1 MRIAL
6 LGPLVIAGG
15 GGKVGPR
22 DRVVLAALAVRPGEV
37 YSADRLADA
46 LWGDRPPAS
55 SKKVVQGCVARL
67 RKAVGPETIETLTH
81 GYRLQVSSEEL
92 DTLLFEHL
100 VGRGRELLTVGE
112 AERASY
118 TLGQAL
124 DLWRGEAFVDLNGWE
139 PGRVEA
145 GRLDELRLDSEEI
158 RLDGALQAG
167 HHLEVLAEAQDLV
180 AAAPLRERR
189 WGLLALA
196 QYQAGRQAEALRT
209 LRRVR
214 TVLTNEL
221 GLDPSP
227 DLVALEQAIL
237 QQDPN
242 LLVEPAVREPSAVC
256 PYRGLLPYDIDDSDT
271 FFGRDADL
279 AACLERLSTVGV
291 LAVVGPSGSGKSS
304 LVRAGVAATYR
315 RDGHR
320 TVVITP
326 GAHPM
331 DALTAIPDKGPTP
344 LLIVDQFEGAF
355 SLCEDQDERT
365 RFFAALAEHADKGK
379 LVMALRADRMGDVS
393 AHPEVSRLI
402 ERGLYLLGAMAEDE
416 LRAAIE
422 GPARQAGLPIEPGLV
437 DLLVHEVEG
446 EPGALPLLS
455 HALRE
460 TWLRREGRT
469 LTVEGYQ
476 ATGGIR
482 GAVAQSAE
490 DVYERVDPDQQDT
503 FRDLLLRL
511 VIPSEA
517 GEPVRSR
524 LPRRLVATDEERE
537 QLIEQLVG
545 ARLVTSDD
553 GVVEL
558 THEALV
564 RAWPRLREWLDEDAD
579 GQRIRHHITVAADA
593 WEGMDRPDSELY
605 RGVRLTRALDWRDR
619 AAPRLTATEQAFLD
633 ASHAHAEDKLRD
645 AVQRAEREARVGRRT
660 RRLAIGLAGVLVLAL
675 VAAGL
680 ALRYQH
686 DAAARANEA
695 TEASTLADANR
706 LAALSTTADELD
718 VSLLLAAEAARTADT
733 PETRSGLLNALVEH
747 RRAIRVDRRVGV
759 SDLDLGQHG
768 EMMFADLYTSV
779 VAWPTGS
786 SSRPVTVTD
795 DWYGPYNVDASPTD
809 DLVSVLGWVGDD
821 IRAGVFTADGEPRMV
836 MSANRSSIVIFGAD
850 GKRERL
856 IRGSLWAGWP
866 LEVAFS
872 PDGRGLLF
880 AEMMDTPQGGLQST
894 VQRFDLASGAVR
906 TLQTGAVQ
914 SPNRA
919 YLDATFS
926 DDGGSVAMWVTEED
940 GAASVIDLR
949 DGSQTGLHLDSWPAD
964 STEFVPLPDGAAQL
978 WSDGAVTLYNDRG
991 RPTQMLD
998 VHRLPVTDVLVSPSG
1013 TWATT
1018 TGEDGQVVLWDV
1030 DQATGLWSQSE
1041 TLTGHGGAVWSAELA
1056 PDGRTL
1062 MTASLDHRVIT
1073 WDVSPDAGFGSAY
1086 RGLDDR
1092 WIANR
1097 PQLAGGLLVAPS
1109 RPVSR
1114 LGEGGSTPA
1123 RDTLRVAATFLD
1135 PATGRRVD
1143 QVFVGTTYAEGFFA
1157 SAVAVSPSGQQ
1168 VAVSS
1173 GFATTVLDTR
1183 TREVLGRIELPPTGA
1198 RGPDGTP
1205 YPHERA
1211 VATGW
1216 TTGGEQLLLGVEG
1229 RARDNHDGGLVVVDP
1244 ATWEPVRRVPLGVPV
1259 QDMEL
1264 SPDQRLLAVASAPAM
1279 DGSGPDVVWL
1289 RDAATLKPVRTLHLA
1304 RDDFPH
1310 DVSFSP
1316 DGKRLAVGGRFGTV
1330 SVFDVATG
1338 ELVHEPINLHD
1349 SFIQQVEWLPDGH
1362 TVVTSAADGTAA
1374 VYDAERDLAIAVG
1387 LPGSSD
1393 LEKSSNLKQGYTHL
1407 VPGTSNE
1414 IIVLSGERPGHRYPM
1429 EPSVWLADACK
1440 IVGRDL
1446 TRDEWDRYLPD
1457 RPYRHT
1463 CSDL

>member
-6 LGPLVIAGG
+6 LGPLVIAGDG
-15 GGKVGPR
+15 GTVGPR

-67 RKAVGPETIETLTH
+67 RKAVGSETIETLAH

-344 LLIVDQFEGAF
+344 LLVVDQFEEAF
-355 SLCEDQDERT
+355 SLCEDHDERH
-365 RFFAALAEHADKGK
+365 RFFAALAEHAAEGK
-379 LVMALRADRMGDVS
+379 LVMALRADRMGEVS
-393 AHPEVSRLI
+393 AYPEVSRLI
-402 ERGLYLLGAMAEDE
+402 ERGLYLLGAMAEDD

-422 GPARQAGLPIEPGLV
+422 GPARQSGLPIEPGLV
-437 DLLVHEVEG
+437 DLLVREVEG

-490 DVYERVDPDQQDT
+490 DVYERVDAEQQDA

-511 VIPSEA
+511 VVPTED
-517 GEPVRSR
+517 GEPVRGR
-524 LPRRLVATDEERE
+524 LPRRLVATDDERE
-537 QLIEQLVG
+537 QLIELLVG
-545 ARLVTSDD
+545 ARLITSDD

-579 GQRIRHHITVAADA
+579 GQRIRHHITVVADA
-593 WEGMDRPDSELY
+593 WEEMDRPDSELY
-605 RGVRLTRALDWRDR
+605 RGVRLAQVTAWHDTAHPDLTDTERDFLE
-619 AAPRLTATEQAFLD
+619 ASQA
-633 ASHAHAEDKLRD
+633 
-645 AVQRAEREARVGRRT
+645 REASDLQAAQAQVRRERSRI
-660 RRLAIGLAGVLVLAL
+660 RRL
-675 VAAGL
+675 
-680 ALRYQH
+680 
-686 DAAARANEA
+686 
-695 TEASTLADANR
+695 
-706 LAALSTTADELD
+706 
-718 VSLLLAAEAARTADT
+718 
-733 PETRSGLLNALVEH
+733 
-747 RRAIRVDRRVGV
+747 
-759 SDLDLGQHG
+759 
-768 EMMFADLYTSV
+768 
-779 VAWPTGS
+779 
-786 SSRPVTVTD
+786 
-795 DWYGPYNVDASPTD
+795 
-809 DLVSVLGWVGDD
+809 
-821 IRAGVFTADGEPRMV
+821 
-836 MSANRSSIVIFGAD
+836 
-850 GKRERL
+850 
-856 IRGSLWAGWP
+856 
-866 LEVAFS
+866 
-872 PDGRGLLF
+872 
-880 AEMMDTPQGGLQST
+880 
-894 VQRFDLASGAVR
+894 
-906 TLQTGAVQ
+906 
-914 SPNRA
+914 
-919 YLDATFS
+919 
-926 DDGGSVAMWVTEED
+926 
-940 GAASVIDLR
+940 
-949 DGSQTGLHLDSWPAD
+949 
-964 STEFVPLPDGAAQL
+964 
-978 WSDGAVTLYNDRG
+978 
-991 RPTQMLD
+991 
-998 VHRLPVTDVLVSPSG
+998 
-1013 TWATT
+1013 
-1018 TGEDGQVVLWDV
+1018 
-1030 DQATGLWSQSE
+1030 
-1041 TLTGHGGAVWSAELA
+1041 
-1056 PDGRTL
+1056 
-1062 MTASLDHRVIT
+1062 
-1073 WDVSPDAGFGSAY
+1073 
-1086 RGLDDR
+1086 R
-1092 WIANR
+1092 W
-1097 PQLAGGLLVAPS
+1097 L
-1109 RPVSR
+1109 
-1114 LGEGGSTPA
+1114 
-1123 RDTLRVAATFLD
+1123 
-1135 PATGRRVD
+1135 
-1143 QVFVGTTYAEGFFA
+1143 
-1157 SAVAVSPSGQQ
+1157 
-1168 VAVSS
+1168 
-1173 GFATTVLDTR
+1173 
-1183 TREVLGRIELPPTGA
+1183 
-1198 RGPDGTP
+1198 
-1205 YPHERA
+1205 
-1211 VATGW
+1211 
-1216 TTGGEQLLLGVEG
+1216 
-1229 RARDNHDGGLVVVDP
+1229 
-1244 ATWEPVRRVPLGVPV
+1244 
-1259 QDMEL
+1259 
-1264 SPDQRLLAVASAPAM
+1264 
-1279 DGSGPDVVWL
+1279 
-1289 RDAATLKPVRTLHLA
+1289 
-1304 RDDFPH
+1304 
-1310 DVSFSP
+1310 
-1316 DGKRLAVGGRFGTV
+1316 
-1330 SVFDVATG
+1330 
-1338 ELVHEPINLHD
+1338 
-1349 SFIQQVEWLPDGH
+1349 
-1362 TVVTSAADGTAA
+1362 TAA
-1374 VYDAERDLAIAVG
+1374 VAALAVLAASAWLVAVDQRQRADERSTEAEARRA
-1387 LPGSSD
+1387 
-1393 LEKSSNLKQGYTHL
+1393 
-1407 VPGTSNE
+1407 
-1414 IIVLSGERPGHRYPM
+1414 
-1429 EPSVWLADACK
+1429 
-1440 IVGRDL
+1440 
-1446 TRDEWDRYLPD
+1446 
-1457 RPYRHT
+1457 
-1463 CSDL
+1463 